1 MRVLHVLDH
10 SAPLQSGYAYRTLA
24 ILREQARLGWQTWHL
39 TSARQG
45 GGAEAVETAS
55 GFEFFRT
62 DAQRL
67 RLARLPLIRE
77 LELGQRLDARLAGL
91 VRRLRPDVLH
101 VHSPVLNLLPALR
114 VGRSA
119 RVPVTYEVRSLWE
132 ESAIEKG
139 RVREGSVRHRG
150 SRALETWALKHCDH
164 VIVICEGLRRELI
177 GRGLAPDDVTVVANG
192 VDIDRFPL
200 RGTRNAVLEQR
211 LGVAG
216 CRVIGFAGSFHL
228 YEGLD
233 TLVEAFSRLADGHPD
248 LRLLLIGSGGE
259 DQRLRELAQRS
270 GRGDRIL
277 FTGLVPHEQ
286 MADHY
291 SLIDLAVYP
300 RRASRLTNTV
310 TPLKPLEAMA
320 QGIAVVASDIG
331 GHRELIEGG
340 RTGYLAAPDDA
351 AALAAAMARALA
363 DDDERQA
370 IIGRAREFVERR
382 RTWRAAV
389 AATGEAYRRA
399 GVPLEA
405 ITASAG
411 EPAALESVQPS
422 AP

>member
-1 MRVLHVLDH
+1 VRVLHVLDH

-39 TSARQG
+39 TSARQD
-45 GGAEAVETAS
+45 GGAEAVETAA
-55 GFEFFRT
+55 GFEFYRT
-62 DAQRL
+62 SAQRL
-67 RLARLPLIRE
+67 RLARLPVIRE
-77 LELGQRLDARLAGL
+77 LELGQRLDSRLAGL

-114 VGRSA
+114 VGRA
-119 RVPVTYEVRSLWE
+119 LRVPVVYEVRSLWE

-139 RVREGSVRHRG
+139 RVREGSVRHRA
-150 SRALETWALKHCDH
+150 SRALETWGLKHCDH

-200 RGTRNAVLEQR
+200 RGARNAVLEQR

-216 CRVIGFAGSFHL
+216 CRVIGFAGSFHR

-233 TLVEAFSRLADGHPD
+233 TLVEAFCRLADAHPD

-259 DQRLRELAQRS
+259 DQRLRQLAQRS
-270 GRGDRIL
+270 GHGDRIL
-277 FTGLVPHEQ
+277 FTGLVPHDQ

-300 RRASRLTNTV
+300 RRASRLTDTV

-340 RTGYLAAPDDA
+340 RTGYLATPDDA
-351 AALAAAMARALA
+351 AALAAAIARALI
-363 DDDERQA
+363 DDAERQA

-399 GVPLEA
+399 GVPLAA
-405 ITASAG
+405 ITAPAG
-411 EPAALESVQPS
+411 EPTALESVQPS
-422 AP
+422 AS